1 MDKPEVLNQLIL
13 DVRAFLLVLDKETL
27 TPFAQEQKR
36 SISDLLTIL
45 EDAPMEDAE
54 YMIMTCPS
62 GDSSSQ
68 KMNRTADM
76 DGELSPGAGLS
87 QAEESSSSFSP
98 ERLLRG
104 KPDPVEP
111 SFFNISLE
119 RLHEGTELLVP
130 VTGMPVEADSSG
142 SLYESYGEEKDD
154 DDDDDDDNDDDEEED
169 SVKDRAHY
177 LKWTTSLPCIHPALE
192 ARLYGFLWRRRW
204 LGQWSQQL
212 FVIRSRILLCYRCMR
227 DLRPLLELSL
237 AGCRVICRS
246 KPRGKVPHQLKLLAS
261 SQTLVLGFHSWL
273 QAQEWRKVIE
283 EVSSSEHSLPVW
295 QHSSRI
301 RAAHPDDSCSAETVP
316 SAKPTAPSGFLSV
329 FMHCQWQTL
338 WCRMEAGALRMS
350 RDEAS
355 GAGPRHSLPLHGCDV
370 RPGPDTPLAPRITV
384 TRCGDQLAILEAS
397 SEEDRQRWLVLLQ
410 KGATRY
416 RLPPHNALRGP
427 RNHTLPNPDTH
438 TADSVPEWHRPS
450 PPQLVHCN
458 ASVVQ
463 HSRSVVTREPENW
476 NRYSGTADLCQG
488 RRMVAAFAGETQM
501 HHIPRS
507 RDLHP
512 KVGSKMNLLTGGRQP
527 KTASLR
533 KSQTICSDKNQVG
546 WLNLLRRTTSASSS
560 LKR

>member
-13 DVRAFLLVLDKETL
+13 DLRAFLLVLDKETL
-27 TPFAQEQKR
+27 TPFAQEQKT
-36 SISDLLTIL
+36 SISDLLTVL

-62 GDSSSQ
+62 GNSTSQ
-68 KMNRTADM
+68 MKINGRSDT
-76 DGELSPGAGLS
+76 DGVLSPAAGLS
-87 QAEESSSSFSP
+87 QAEESSCSFSP
-98 ERLLRG
+98 ERLLG
-104 KPDPVEP
+104 GNPDPVEP
-111 SFFNISLE
+111 SFFHISLE
-119 RLHEGTELLVP
+119 RLCHEGTELVVP
-130 VTGMPVEADSSG
+130 VTGMTVEADSSA

-154 DDDDDDDNDDDEEED
+154 DDEED

-177 LKWTTSLPCIHPALE
+177 LKWTTSLPCVHPVLE
-192 ARLYGFLWRRRW
+192 ARLSGFLWRRRW
-204 LGQWSQQL
+204 LGQWSKQL
-212 FVIRSRILLCYRCMR
+212 FVVRSRILLCYRCMR

-246 KPRGKVPHQLKLLAS
+246 KPRRRVPHQLKLLAS
-261 SQTLVLGFHSWL
+261 SQTLVLGFHNWL

-283 EVSSSEHSLPVW
+283 EVSSTEHSVSVW

-301 RAAHPDDSCSAETVP
+301 RAAHPDDSCSAETAP
-316 SAKPTAPSGFLSV
+316 SAKPTAPPGFLSV

-355 GAGPRHSLPLHGCDV
+355 EAGPWHSLPLRGCEV

-384 TRCGDQLAILEAS
+384 TRCGDQLAILEAN
-397 SEEDRQRWLVLLQ
+397 SEDDRQRWLVLLQ
-410 KGATRY
+410 EGAARY
-416 RLPPHNALRGP
+416 RLSPHNALRSL

-438 TADSVPEWHRPS
+438 TADSIPEWQSPS
-450 PPQLVHCN
+450 PPQLVHCD

-463 HSRSVVTREPENW
+463 HSRSAVKREPENW
-476 NRYSGTADLCQG
+476 NRYSSAKDLCQG
-488 RRMVAAFAGETQM
+488 RTMVTASAGKTQT
-501 HHIPRS
+501 HHIPGS

-512 KVGSKMNLLTGGRQP
+512 KVGSKMNLLTEGRQP

-533 KSQTICSDKNQVG
+533 KLQTICSDKTQVG
-546 WLNLLRRTTSASSS
+546 WLNLLRRTTSACSS

>member
-130 VTGMPVEADSSG
+130 VTGMPGGGLSEGPGPLPEVDHLTALHPSCFGGPSLWLPMEETLVRPVEPAAVRHPQPHSAVLQVYEGPSTSAGAESG
-142 SLYESYGEEKDD
+142 
-154 DDDDDDDNDDDEEED
+154 
-169 SVKDRAHY
+169 R
-177 LKWTTSLPCIHPALE
+177 LPC
-192 ARLYGFLWRRRW
+192 
-204 LGQWSQQL
+204 
-212 FVIRSRILLCYRCMR
+212 
-227 DLRPLLELSL
+227 DLQ
-237 AGCRVICRS
+237 V
-246 KPRGKVPHQLKLLAS
+246 
-261 SQTLVLGFHSWL
+261 
-273 QAQEWRKVIE
+273 QAQREGATPAEVAGQLPNPGPGLPQLAPGPGVAEGLEVIE

-560 LKR
+560 LKRK